1 MAKMMHPDD
10 PRWERHLRD
19 GETVDLDELMLT
31 QREQRAEWTAAF
43 INDLPDSSFAYIESG
58 GEKDEDGRTTP
69 RGLRHF
75 PHHDSGGEI
84 DLPHLRNA
92 LARAPQSPF
101 EDRVMPH
108 LERHAKAEGIGDR
121 AMADIQETRYWPLA
135 EARVIGSDEGP
146 MISGYAAVFNAP
158 SETLSDPFGLSWV
171 ETIKRGAFSKTLQEQ
186 DIRALVNHDP
196 NYVLG
201 RNKAGTLALTEN
213 RKGLQIAITPPD
225 TQWARDLLISMKRG
239 DVSQMSFAF
248 RVPEGKDKWR
258 HDDDKTLHRELQE
271 VLLYD
276 VSVVTFPAYPQTS
289 AIVRSALKS
298 MGIDTET
305 LSSALLRSQ
314 AGLPLECADASC
326 LRAAIAALSAQL
338 PIEPESTTLQVSSL
352 RRELDLAER
361 RFALI

>member
-1 MAKMMHPDD
+1 MSV
-10 PRWERHLRD
+10 
-19 GETVDLDELMLT
+19 TLDEPFPSLERAFDPELVFIPL
-31 QREQRAEWTAAF
+31 EQRAEWTAAF
-43 INDLPDSSFAYIESG
+43 INDLPDSSFAYIEPG
-58 GEKDEDGRTTP
+58 GEKDDDGKTIP
-69 RGLRHF
+69 RSLRHF
-75 PHHDSGGEI
+75 PHHDSGGAI

-101 EDRVMPH
+101 EGKVMSH
-108 LERHAKAEGIGDR
+108 LERHARAEGIGDR
-121 AMADIQETRYWPLA
+121 ASSDVKETRSWPLA

-225 TQWARDLLISMKRG
+225 TQWARDLLTSMKRG

-248 RVPEGKDKWR
+248 KVPEGKDKWR
-258 HDDDKTLHRELQE
+258 HDENKALHRELQE

-289 AIVRSALKS
+289 AVVRSAWES

-305 LSSALLRSQ
+305 LSSALLRTQ

-326 LRAAIAALSAQL
+326 LRTAIAALSAQL
-338 PIEPESTTLQVSSL
+338 PVEPAPTTLQASSL
-352 RRELDLAER
+352 RRELDIAER